1 MPRRILLVPG
11 LLITLLV
18 ALLVPTSVAR
28 AHTGLDVS
36 TPEDGSVVDGPLTE
50 VVLEFTGTPTA
61 IDDGIVVAD
70 ATGVQYTPVD
80 VRQDGL
86 RITAQFDP
94 ALPDGSYTLAW
105 RVRSDDTHTI
115 DGSFSFGVAV
125 SVPTEPVSTE
135 PAAAE
140 PTTSEPATSEPAT
153 SEPATSEPAA
163 AEPAADDEVT
173 ADDEVS
179 ADDEVAAALTAPPPP
194 PPSTVFDAIDDG
206 ETTARLGR
214 MLLMPTAVVAVGVLA
229 FAAWAYAG
237 RATEIG
243 TLLRL
248 VRWLGV
254 GVALG
259 AVIEV
264 TGLDASFG
272 GFDQVLDQTAGR
284 AALARVVGGVLLVTG
299 FGAVVAARHATTPQS
314 LSAAVR
320 IDPAVDEATTAAD
333 PDRRAGRADVDDR
346 WRPGPRDAA
355 GLLGAGIVVVSF
367 AFDGH
372 TLSKGPRLLH
382 ALANVAHV
390 GAASVWAGGLVAL
403 AVVLWRRHR
412 DDVAADALRM
422 TLRFSVVAML
432 SLAVAGVAG
441 VAMALVIDS
450 DVAGYLSTDW
460 GRLLV
465 AKLALVGVAAA
476 IGAHNHFRVLPALEA
491 QPTDAEVLARTRVT
505 VTAEAAIL
513 VGAAVVTALLV
524 AASTL

>member
-11 LLITLLV
+11 LLVALLV
-18 ALLVPTSVAR
+18 ALFVPASVAR

-36 TPEDGSVVDGPLTE
+36 TPPAGSVVDGPLAE
-50 VVLEFTGTPTA
+50 VVLDFTGTPTA
-61 IDDGIVVAD
+61 IEGGIVVAD
-70 ATGVQYTPVD
+70 AAGVQYTPID
-80 VRQDGL
+80 IRQDGL
-86 RITAQFDP
+86 RITARFDP
-94 ALPDGSYTLAW
+94 ALPGGSYTLAW
-105 RVRSDDTHTI
+105 RVRSDDTHVI
-115 DGSFSFGVAV
+115 DGTFSFGVAA
-125 SVPTEPVSTE
+125 PVAS
-135 PAAAE
+135 A
-140 PTTSEPATSEPAT
+140 PATSEPAT
-153 SEPATSEPAA
+153 AGQATPGQG
-163 AEPAADDEVT
+163 AADHDAASDAAPGVT
-173 ADDEVS
+173 
-179 ADDEVAAALTAPPPP
+179 PPPP
-194 PPSTVFDAIDDG
+194 PPSSVFGAIDDG
-206 ETTARLGR
+206 ETTARFGR
-214 MLLMPTAVVAVGVLA
+214 MLLVPTAVVAFGVLA

-237 RATEIG
+237 RSTEIG

-264 TGLDASFG
+264 AGLDASFG

-320 IDPAVDEATTAAD
+320 IDPALDEATTAAD

-355 GLLGAGIVVVSF
+355 GRLGAGIVVVSF

-465 AKLALVGVAAA
+465 AKLALVGVAGA
-476 IGAHNHFRVLPALEA
+476 IGAYNHFRVLPALEA
-491 QPTDAEVLARTRVT
+491 DPTDADLIARTRGT
-505 VTAEAAIL
+505 VTAEAALLI
-513 VGAAVVTALLV
+513 GAAVVSGLLV

>member
-153 SEPATSEPAA
+153 REPAA

-320 IDPAVDEATTAAD
+320 IDPALDEATTAAD
-333 PDRRAGRADVDDR
+333 PDRRAGAVRADREGR
-346 WRPGPRDAA
+346 WRPG
-355 GLLGAGIVVVSF
+355 S
-367 AFDGH
+367 
-372 TLSKGPRLLH
+372 
-382 ALANVAHV
+382 
-390 GAASVWAGGLVAL
+390 
-403 AVVLWRRHR
+403 
-412 DDVAADALRM
+412 
-422 TLRFSVVAML
+422 
-432 SLAVAGVAG
+432 
-441 VAMALVIDS
+441 
-450 DVAGYLSTDW
+450 
-460 GRLLV
+460 
-465 AKLALVGVAAA
+465 
-476 IGAHNHFRVLPALEA
+476 
-491 QPTDAEVLARTRVT
+491 
-505 VTAEAAIL
+505 
-513 VGAAVVTALLV
+513 
-524 AASTL
+524 